1 MWTAFILAFSL
12 TAAAGDLVS
21 RKIPRILTTAGIGI
35 GLLHHLVHGN
45 VGTALLAAALGFAV
59 GLPLFALGAIGG
71 GDVKLIA
78 ALGALLGF
86 QRWVMAMEMAVFAA
100 GLLALLLVIRQGRL
114 AATLKNMK
122 EIAFWLAS
130 GGKHPQPAREDKA
143 QGWGAPF
150 GVAAALAT
158 WIVVLGL

>member
-21 RKIPRILTTAGIGI
+21 RKIPLLLTTAGLGI
-35 GLLHHLVHGN
+35 GLGYHLVHG
-45 VGTALLAAALGFAV
+45 GFGAALLAAGLGFAV

-86 QRWVMAMEMAVFAA
+86 QRWLLAMEVAIFAA
-100 GLLALLLVIRQGRL
+100 GLLALLIVIRHRRL
-114 AATLKNMK
+114 TATLKNMK
-122 EIAFWLAS
+122 EIALWLAS
-130 GGKHPQPAREDKA
+130 AGKHPQPVREDKSQA
-143 QGWGAPF
+143 WGAPF